1 MRERAR
7 EKGTPLISLQCK
19 LSMKWAA
26 WKRLTGL
33 WRQILNAIHRHVHLK
48 KQRHQEERR
57 VSELNVGS
65 LI

>member
-1 MRERAR
+1 MRERAG
-7 EKGTPLISLQCK
+7 EKGAAPISLQCK
-19 LSMKWAA
+19 LSMKWAV

-33 WRQILNAIHRHVHLK
+33 WRQLSNAIHRHVQLK

-57 VSELNVGS
+57 ASEPNVGS